1 MTYSMQIITNILLT
15 IGSAFITVSILNN
28 LNKIN
33 VYMTFFSGMY
43 MFLCEHNPLIINYLD
58 TDDIIKK
65 VIDENISNEIIVN
78 KPVQKFEEKYLEKFK
93 KFPNEFIFN
102 EEEKCEITSEFER
115 IKIEIEKNRLN
126 SINEIQENLF
136 KINEIQENSNK
147 NDTELPVNNLTHN
160 GLTLLLKFFSLED
173 EYDDDPDDINF
184 EELYTELITKKI
196 ELEKQLSEVE
206 QIKITDEEIQIKARD
221 IVINNKLEKL
231 INNYVLEFTP
241 LGNIYMRYNNSKQSF
256 EYFSNST
263 IPYRYLEPVGRKYVM
278 TYWCKPLF
286 VDIEEELK
294 IAEIKFDEEKKK
306 NEDDI
311 ERRKEDTNYNPK
323 NVLAKLK
330 NYNKDTINQNNI
342 KPQMKNRVTSNVLPP
357 QIKANLPNV
366 NQHSEKQLLK
376 EKSNRYT
383 WEGRLTNF
391 SPLKK
396 IDKKIVNK
404 QLEMTFADFKKMQL
418 ELQNKK

>member
-1 MTYSMQIITNILLT
+1 MQLFTNILLT

-33 VYMTFFSGMY
+33 VYISFFSEMY
-43 MFLCEHNPLIINYLD
+43 RYICENNPLIINYLD
-58 TDDIIKK
+58 TNTSNK
-65 VIDENISNEIIVN
+65 VIDETIIDEPNVN
-78 KPVQKFEEKYLEKFK
+78 KPVKKFEDKYLEKFK
-93 KFPNEFIFN
+93 NFPNEFIFN
-102 EEEKCEITSEFER
+102 EEEKCEINSEFER
-115 IKIEIEKNRLN
+115 IKIEIEKTRLN
-126 SINEIQENLF
+126 SINEIQADLF
-136 KINEIQENSNK
+136 KINEIQKNTK
-147 NDTELPVNNLTHN
+147 NDNEISVDNLTHN
-160 GLTLLLKFFSLED
+160 GITLLLKFFDLED
-173 EYDDDPDDINF
+173 DYNDDPDDIDF
-184 EELYTELITKKI
+184 EELYNDLIKKKA
-196 ELEKQLSEVE
+196 ELETKLSDVE
-206 QIKITDEEIQIKARD
+206 QMKIIDDEIQINARD

-241 LGNIYMRYNNSKQSF
+241 LGNIYMRYNNSKKSF

-306 NEDDI
+306 KEDDI
-311 ERRKEDTNYNPK
+311 ERRKDEINHNPK

-342 KPQMKNRVTSNVLPP
+342 KPHMKNRTTNNILPP

-396 IDKKIVNK
+396 IDRKIVNK
-404 QLEMTFADFKKMQL
+404 KLEMTFADFKKMQL

>member
-1 MTYSMQIITNILLT
+1 MQIITNILLT

-33 VYMTFFSGMY
+33 VYISFFVGMY
-43 MFLCEHNPLIINYLD
+43 KYICENNPLIINYLE
-58 TDDIIKK
+58 TNTSNK
-65 VIDENISNEIIVN
+65 VIDETIIVEPNVN
-78 KPVQKFEEKYLEKFK
+78 KPVQKFEDKYLEKFK
-93 KFPNEFIFN
+93 NFPNEFIFN
-102 EEEKCEITSEFER
+102 EEEKCEINSEFER

-126 SINEIQENLF
+126 SINEIQSNLF
-136 KINEIQENSNK
+136 KINEIQENTK
-147 NDTELPVNNLTHN
+147 NDIEKSVDNLTHD
-160 GLTLLLKFFSLED
+160 GLTLLLKFFDLED
-173 EYDDDPDDINF
+173 EYNDDPDDINF
-184 EELYTELITKKI
+184 EELYNELNTKKT
-196 ELEKQLSEVE
+196 ELEKKLSDIE
-206 QIKITDEEIQIKARD
+206 QMKITDDEIQINARD

-241 LGNIYMRYNNSKQSF
+241 LGNIYMRYNNSKKSF

-306 NEDDI
+306 KEDDI
-311 ERRKEDTNYNPK
+311 ERRKDEINHNPK

-342 KPQMKNRVTSNVLPP
+342 KPHMKNRASNNILPP

-396 IDKKIVNK
+396 IDRKIVNK
-404 QLEMTFADFKKMQL
+404 KLEMTFADFKKMQL

>member
-1 MTYSMQIITNILLT
+1 MQLFTNILLT

-33 VYMTFFSGMY
+33 VYISFFSEMY
-43 MFLCEHNPLIINYLD
+43 RYICENNPLIINYLD
-58 TDDIIKK
+58 TNTSNK
-65 VIDENISNEIIVN
+65 VIDETIIDEPNVN
-78 KPVQKFEEKYLEKFK
+78 KPVKKFEDKYLEKFK
-93 KFPNEFIFN
+93 NFPNEFIFN
-102 EEEKCEITSEFER
+102 EEEKCEINSEFER
-115 IKIEIEKNRLN
+115 IKIEIEKTRLN
-126 SINEIQENLF
+126 SINEIQADLF
-136 KINEIQENSNK
+136 KINEIQKNTK
-147 NDTELPVNNLTHN
+147 NDNEISVDNLTHN
-160 GLTLLLKFFSLED
+160 GITLLLKFFDLED
-173 EYDDDPDDINF
+173 DYNDDPDDIDF
-184 EELYTELITKKI
+184 EELYNDLIKKKA
-196 ELEKQLSEVE
+196 ELETKLSDVE
-206 QIKITDEEIQIKARD
+206 QMKIIDDEIQINARD

-241 LGNIYMRYNNSKQSF
+241 LGNIYMRYNNSKKSF

-306 NEDDI
+306 KEDDI
-311 ERRKEDTNYNPK
+311 ERRKDEINHNPK

-342 KPQMKNRVTSNVLPP
+342 KPHMKNRSSNNILPP

-396 IDKKIVNK
+396 IDRKIVNK
-404 QLEMTFADFKKMQL
+404 KLEMTFADFKKMQL

>member
-1 MTYSMQIITNILLT
+1 MQIITNILLT

-33 VYMTFFSGMY
+33 VYISFFAGMY
-43 MFLCEHNPLIINYLD
+43 KYVCENNPLIINYLD
-58 TDDIIKK
+58 TNTSNKA
-65 VIDENISNEIIVN
+65 IDENIIDESIVN
-78 KPVQKFEEKYLEKFK
+78 KPVQKFEDKYLEKFK
-93 KFPNEFIFN
+93 NFPNEFIFN
-102 EEEKCEITSEFER
+102 EQEQSEINSEFER
-115 IKIEIEKNRLN
+115 IKIEIEKTRLN
-126 SINEIQENLF
+126 SINEIQANLF
-136 KINEIQENSNK
+136 KINEIQENTK
-147 NDTELPVNNLTHN
+147 NDIEISVNNLTHN
-160 GLTLLLKFFSLED
+160 GLTLLLKYFDLED
-173 EYDDDPDDINF
+173 DYNDDPDDIDF
-184 EELYTELITKKI
+184 EELYNDLIKKKA
-196 ELEKQLSEVE
+196 ELETKLSDVE
-206 QIKITDEEIQIKARD
+206 QMKIIDDEIQINARD

-241 LGNIYMRYNNSKQSF
+241 LGNIYMRYNNSKKSF

-306 NEDDI
+306 KEDDI
-311 ERRKEDTNYNPK
+311 ERRKDEINHNPK

-342 KPQMKNRVTSNVLPP
+342 KPHMKNRTTNNILPP

-396 IDKKIVNK
+396 IDRKIVNK
-404 QLEMTFADFKKMQL
+404 KLEMTFADFKKMQL

>member
-1 MTYSMQIITNILLT
+1 MTYSMQLFTNILLT

-33 VYMTFFSGMY
+33 VYISFFSEMY
-43 MFLCEHNPLIINYLD
+43 RYICENNPLIINYLD
-58 TDDIIKK
+58 TNTSNK
-65 VIDENISNEIIVN
+65 VIDETIIDEPNVN
-78 KPVQKFEEKYLEKFK
+78 KPVKKFEDKYLEKFK
-93 KFPNEFIFN
+93 NFPNEFIFN
-102 EEEKCEITSEFER
+102 EEEKCEINSEFER
-115 IKIEIEKNRLN
+115 IKIEIEKTRLN
-126 SINEIQENLF
+126 SINEIQADLF
-136 KINEIQENSNK
+136 KINEIQKNTK
-147 NDTELPVNNLTHN
+147 NDNEISVDNLTHN
-160 GLTLLLKFFSLED
+160 GITLLLKFFDLED
-173 EYDDDPDDINF
+173 DYNDDPDDIDF
-184 EELYTELITKKI
+184 EELYNDLIKKKA
-196 ELEKQLSEVE
+196 ELETKLSDVE
-206 QIKITDEEIQIKARD
+206 QMKIIDDEIQINARD

-241 LGNIYMRYNNSKQSF
+241 LGNIYMRYNNSKKSF

-306 NEDDI
+306 KEDDI
-311 ERRKEDTNYNPK
+311 ERRKDEINHNPK

-342 KPQMKNRVTSNVLPP
+342 KPHMKNRSSNNILPP

-396 IDKKIVNK
+396 IDRKIVNK
-404 QLEMTFADFKKMQL
+404 KLEMTFADFKKMQL

>member
-1 MTYSMQIITNILLT
+1 MQIITNILLT

-33 VYMTFFSGMY
+33 VYISFFAGMY
-43 MFLCEHNPLIINYLD
+43 KYVCENNPLIINYLD
-58 TDDIIKK
+58 TNTSNKA
-65 VIDENISNEIIVN
+65 IDENIIDEPNVN
-78 KPVQKFEEKYLEKFK
+78 KPVQKFEDKYLEKFK
-93 KFPNEFIFN
+93 NFPNEFIFN
-102 EEEKCEITSEFER
+102 EQEQSEINSEFER
-115 IKIEIEKNRLN
+115 IKIEIEKTRLN
-126 SINEIQENLF
+126 SINEIQANLF
-136 KINEIQENSNK
+136 KINEIQENTK
-147 NDTELPVNNLTHN
+147 NDIEISVNNLTHN
-160 GLTLLLKFFSLED
+160 GLTLLLKYFDLED
-173 EYDDDPDDINF
+173 DYNDDPDDIDF
-184 EELYTELITKKI
+184 EELYNDLIKKKA
-196 ELEKQLSEVE
+196 ELETKLSDVE
-206 QIKITDEEIQIKARD
+206 QMKIIDDEIQINARD

-241 LGNIYMRYNNSKQSF
+241 LGNIYMRYNNSKKSF

-306 NEDDI
+306 KEDDI
-311 ERRKEDTNYNPK
+311 ERRKDEINHNPK

-342 KPQMKNRVTSNVLPP
+342 KPHMKNRTTNNILPP

-396 IDKKIVNK
+396 IDRKIVNK
-404 QLEMTFADFKKMQL
+404 KLEMTFADFKKMQL

>member
-1 MTYSMQIITNILLT
+1 MQIITNILLT

-33 VYMTFFSGMY
+33 VYISFFAGMY
-43 MFLCEHNPLIINYLD
+43 KYVCENNPLIINYLD
-58 TDDIIKK
+58 TNTSNKA
-65 VIDENISNEIIVN
+65 IDENIIDESIVN
-78 KPVQKFEEKYLEKFK
+78 KPVQKFEDKYLEKFK
-93 KFPNEFIFN
+93 NFPNEFIFN
-102 EEEKCEITSEFER
+102 EQEQSEINSEFER

-126 SINEIQENLF
+126 SINEIQANLF
-136 KINEIQENSNK
+136 KINEIQENTK
-147 NDTELPVNNLTHN
+147 NDIEISVNNLTHN
-160 GLTLLLKFFSLED
+160 GLTLLLKYFDLED
-173 EYDDDPDDINF
+173 DYNDDPDDIDF
-184 EELYTELITKKI
+184 EELYNDLIKKKA
-196 ELEKQLSEVE
+196 ELETKLSDVE
-206 QIKITDEEIQIKARD
+206 QMKIIDDEIQINARD

-241 LGNIYMRYNNSKQSF
+241 LGNIYMRYNNSKKSF

-306 NEDDI
+306 KEDDI
-311 ERRKEDTNYNPK
+311 ERRKDEINHNPK

-342 KPQMKNRVTSNVLPP
+342 KPHMKNRTTNNILPP

-396 IDKKIVNK
+396 IDRKIVNK
-404 QLEMTFADFKKMQL
+404 KLEMTFADFKKMQL